1 MLAVAVS
8 KTNAA
13 GAVSGDLRSLLMQAM
28 TKAENGMESD
38 HPNFKLLHIVEL
50 VGDG

>member
-1 MLAVAVS
+1 MMAVFKA
-8 KTNAA
+8 NAA

-28 TKAENGMESD
+28 TKADNGMGSD
-38 HPNFKLLHIVEL
+38 HPNLNLLHT